1 MCRAL
6 LSVTLN
12 HHFLPDEQLQE
23 HKSIHDMNIIP
34 SSNTSQVSPPK
45 EILKNG
51 FAKVVAGGRIVRID
65 SQKPYLERMVT
76 GSHPVGGETATGANS
91 KELAIL
97 ESISANL
104 DAGIK
109 FVDHQET
116 SLAKIG
122 GKLSE
127 MALCLNKSKCP
138 DSNHEER
145 TQLQEKF
152 SQAKDAIF
160 KESISSFDHSA
171 LFSNGPSKPLTIAV
185 PNHGEWE
192 GLSVERSDLGQVGM
206 KTLMNGKVYGDGPGF
221 HLDHGSIKRAFSE
234 WRSLCTNNRLS
245 WGMLVDRLHG
255 ITSLRQKILDGNQWR
270 IPEFNPNPKYGPLR
284 RPHRNN

>member
-1 MCRAL
+1 MCHVLIFGSFNR
-6 LSVTLN
+6 
-12 HHFLPDEQLQE
+12 HFLPAKQRLE
-23 HKSIHDMNIIP
+23 HKSIHNMKIIP
-34 SSNTSQVSPPK
+34 SSNTAQTSPPN
-45 EILKNG
+45 ENLKNG
-51 FAKVVAGGRIVRID
+51 FAKVVAGGRIIRID

-76 GSHPVGGETATGANS
+76 GTSIPGVTVSHKSKS

-97 ESISANL
+97 ESITANL

-109 FVDHQET
+109 FADQQEM

-127 MALCLNKSKCP
+127 MALCLNKTRCP
-138 DSNHEER
+138 DSDHTER
-145 TQLQEKF
+145 TKFQAKF
-152 SQAKDAIF
+152 SQAKDAIL

-171 LFSNGPSKPLTIAV
+171 LFSNGPSKPLIIAV

-192 GLSVERSDLGQVGM
+192 GLSIERSDLGQTGL
-206 KTLMNGKVYGDGPGF
+206 KTVMGGKVYGDGPGL

-234 WRSLCTNNRLS
+234 WRSLCTTNRLS

-255 ITSLRQKILDGNQWR
+255 ISSLHQKILDGTPWR
-270 IPEFNPNPKYGPLR
+270 IPDFNSNPSYGPLR